1 MKSLTFRHSANFT
14 QQRFF
19 SERNRAFSKV
29 YKRSFCRNT
38 LAGSCLFKSC
48 QKMSQF
54 QVRVDRGWT
63 WLDCEKKAETLPVV
77 VLKNL
82 ARVFLSFFAVNV
94 ETMEQLFLFYSCLFF
109 AVLSSGSGLALD
121 GYDSLCPKNDL
132 AFITSEVRRCEQVGR
147 DWPLLRWALEPPL
160 GVLTI
165 VLVFDRV
172 MRTVT
177 AVAVS

>member
-82 ARVFLSFFAVNV
+82 ARVFFILFRRQRRDDGAAFLILLVPVLRRVFLRQRPGLGRLRLALSQERPRFHHLGGSEMWAGG
-94 ETMEQLFLFYSCLFF
+94 TRLTASP
-109 AVLSSGSGLALD
+109 LSSGTFAKRL
-121 GYDSLCPKNDL
+121 
-132 AFITSEVRRCEQVGR
+132 
-147 DWPLLRWALEPPL
+147 
-160 GVLTI
+160 
-165 VLVFDRV
+165 
-172 MRTVT
+172 
-177 AVAVS
+177 